1 MRFLADMG
9 LSLKTV
15 EWLREKDHEAIHLS
29 EENLQ
34 RLPDSIILAK
44 ARDEQR
50 VLLTCDLDFGQL
62 MAASGE
68 NLPSVIILR
77 LDNQKSSNQ
86 IIKIQ
91 KIINDASLPLINGA
105 IISVDES
112 TFRIRH
118 TPIKK

>member
-77 LDNQKSSNQ
+77 LDNQN
-86 IIKIQ
+86 
-91 KIINDASLPLINGA
+91 PP
-105 IISVDES
+105 
-112 TFRIRH
+112 TR
-118 TPIKK
+118 